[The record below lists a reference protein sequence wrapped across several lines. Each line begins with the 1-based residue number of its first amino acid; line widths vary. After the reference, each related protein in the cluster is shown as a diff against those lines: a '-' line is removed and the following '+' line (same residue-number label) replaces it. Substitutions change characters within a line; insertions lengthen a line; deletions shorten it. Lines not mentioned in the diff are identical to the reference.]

1 MLTRSIARLRLC
13 SPTASPFPPPP
24 STTPLLLLPEEMLHH
39 LLSFLPLS
47 SCGQLCLTS
56 RPVREAVVA
65 WVLSPACLA
74 LLTAHL
80 ATTEDREQRLEGWVA
95 VCRQFGVFA
104 KRATMLETSGARL
117 ASLFAWQGRLEER
130 GVAGLSGPWAEVT
143 ARAGA
148 ASALHTFALGWQ
160 DSELANILE
169 LLVRRFPVL
178 RRLDH
183 PSFAGTQAMAAAQD
197 VIKSE
202 LRAVLRTF
210 FWEFPADDAS
220 QAAWLAFLLRRF
232 AESGARRQRG
242 NFSVRGLQSILLF
255 FLLGSTCA
263 SRHLDHQQ
271 ATLCRLGRT
280 PDYTLMQ
287 EPFPTASYA
296 EAKRVFGALGAALRL
311 LESHRDTAELGVSL
325 YGLMMAL
332 FQGSGWHIDNTA
344 AALLFSSEVSLSCS
358 EHSRLF
364 LRPWSPSS

>member
-13 SPTASPFPPPP
+13 SPTASLFPPPP
-24 STTPLLLLPEEMLHH
+24 STTPLLLLPKEMLHH

-65 WVLSPACLA
+65 WVLSPASLA
-74 LLTAHL
+74 LLTTHL
-80 ATTEDREQRLEGWVA
+80 ATTEDSEQRLEGWVA

-104 KRATMLETSGARL
+104 KRATMLETSGVRL

-130 GVAGLSGPWAEVT
+130 GVAGLAGPWAESG
-143 ARAGA
+143 AGA
-148 ASALHTFALGWQ
+148 AAALHTFALGWQ
-160 DSELANILE
+160 DTELSSILE
-169 LLVRRFPVL
+169 LLVERFPVL

-197 VIKSE
+197 ATKSE

-311 LESHRDTAELGVSL
+311 LESHRDTAELGVPL

-332 FQGSGWHIDNTA
+332 FQGSAWHTDNTA

-364 LRPWSPSS
+364 LRPWSLSS

>member
-1 MLTRSIARLRLC
+1 MPFQRMLTRSIAKLRLC
-13 SPTASPFPPPP
+13 SPGAAPFPPSGAPLP
-24 STTPLLLLPEEMLHH
+24 STAPLLLLPKEMLHH

-80 ATTEDREQRLEGWVA
+80 ATTEDREQRLQWWVA

-117 ASLFAWQGRLEER
+117 ASLFAWQGRLALR
-130 GVAGLSGPWAEVT
+130 GVAGLAGPWSEVT
-143 ARAGA
+143 SRAGA
-148 ASALHTFALGWQ
+148 AAALHTFALGWQ
-160 DSELANILE
+160 DTELANILQ
-169 LLVRRFPVL
+169 LLVERFPVL
-178 RRLDH
+178 RRLDD
-183 PSFAGTQAMAAAQD
+183 PSFAGTQAMAAAQNAA
-197 VIKSE
+197 KSE
-202 LRAVLRTF
+202 FRAVLRTF
-210 FWEFPADDAS
+210 FWEFQADDAS

-242 NFSVRGLQSILLF
+242 SFSVRGLQSILLF

-287 EPFPTASYA
+287 EPFLTASYA
-296 EAKRVFGALGAALRL
+296 EAKRIFGELGAALRL
-311 LESHRDTAELGVSL
+311 LESHRDTAELGLPL

-332 FQGSGWHIDNTA
+332 FSGSSWHRDNTA
-344 AALLFSSEVSLSCS
+344 AALLFSSEVRRGCC
-358 EHSRLF
+358 
-364 LRPWSPSS
+364 